1 MITIL
6 HREPDDRLILVRV
19 DEEFPS
25 VVRPRLYP
33 GYYIRGWGKRWYQ
46 WTDGGVRRIKWAEQV
61 KMLEDELD

>member
-6 HREPDDRLILVRV
+6 HRERDDRLILAFVH
-19 DEEFPS
+19 DDTPAGKGH
-25 VVRPRLYP
+25 LYP